1 MSPEIEQFIKENIGL
16 IEQNTKESWEE
27 LYKKFPPR
35 NFTETLLEAGI
46 DPALTLEYLPNNY
59 LFHSDI
65 EFFDIPD
72 NCKYIGFGAFK
83 YCYNLKTIQIPNN
96 VEAIETYSFSS
107 CRNLEEIFFNRNLK
121 EIFPGAFDSCEN
133 LKTIDLSNTSL
144 VSIGEEAFCSCSNLM
159 EVILPNSL
167 INLNDKLFRNCN
179 LLTEVIY
186 KGSKREAIIKLK
198 VKNKNWRKYSAISKI
213 ICTDGIIEL

>member
-1 MSPEIEQFIKENIGL
+1 MDEKVKKFIEQNIDL
-16 IEQNTKESWEE
+16 IEQDKWEE
-27 LYKKFPPR
+27 IYKKFPPKK
-35 NFTETLLEAGI
+35 FTETLIDARI
-46 DPALTLEYLPNNY
+46 DPASILGYLPPNY

-96 VEAIETYSFSS
+96 VEAIETYSFSC
-107 CRNLEEIFFNRNLK
+107 CRNLEEIFFNKSLK
-121 EIFPGAFDSCEN
+121 EIFSHAFDSCEK
-133 LKTIDLSNTSL
+133 LKTIDLSNTNL

-167 INLNDKLFRNCN
+167 INLNDKLFRNCR
-179 LLTEVIY
+179 LLTEIIY
-186 KGSKREAIIKLK
+186 KGSKREAITKLK
-198 VKNKNWRKYSAISKI
+198 IKNKNWRKYSAISKI
-213 ICTDGIIEL
+213 ICSDGIIEL